1 MPPNRGSL
9 GKMISKSALTL
20 LLGFTVWPG
29 VAAAPD
35 FRLQK
40 IANGVWAAIV
50 NDEGLAGGNA
60 GFVIGDDGVLVIDTF
75 QDPRPAR
82 VLLGEIRKLTP
93 LPIRF
98 VVNTHYHLDHVNGN
112 DVFAAAGATIVAHRN
127 VRAWMRTEN
136 IKMLDP
142 PVTPEKKARVQ
153 SLTLP
158 TMVHDSHVELYLG
171 SRRIN
176 VRYYAGHTGGDSV
189 VWIPDAHVMFCGDML
204 WKQHVPN
211 LIDASTKAW
220 LESLD
225 AMQKDYGTSTWVPGH
240 GEIANGQDVGTFRKY
255 LADLR
260 AGVNREQAAGKSGDA
275 LVQALLPGLKASYGK
290 WGFFNDYAALDIEQT
305 AQELL
310 GTKRLPPNS
319 QP

>member
-1 MPPNRGSL
+1 MLFRLAAGLVVLIRMNG
-9 GKMISKSALTL
+9 A
-20 LLGFTVWPG
+20 
-29 VAAAPD
+29 VAD
-35 FRLQK
+35 FQLQK
-40 IANGVWAAIV
+40 IGNGVWAAIV
-50 NDEGLAGGNA
+50 NDAGPAGGNA

-75 QDPRPAR
+75 QDPQPAR
-82 VLLGEIRKLTP
+82 VMLAEIRKLTK

-112 DVFAAAGATIVAHRN
+112 DVFAAAGATTVAHRN

-142 PVTPEKKARVQ
+142 PVTAEKKGRVE

-158 TMVHDSHVELYLG
+158 TVVHDSHVDLFLG

-176 VRYYAGHTGGDSV
+176 VRYYPGHTGGDSV
-189 VWIPDAHVMFCGDML
+189 VSVPDAHVVFCGDML
-204 WKQHVPN
+204 WKEHVPN

-220 LESLD
+220 VESLD

-240 GEIANGQDVGTFRKY
+240 GGVANGQDVQVFRKY

-260 AGVNREQAAGKSGDA
+260 AGVAREQAAGKSGDA
-275 LVQALLPGLKASYGK
+275 VVQALLPGVKTSYGT
-290 WGFFNDYAALDIEQT
+290 WGFFMDYAALDIEQT
-305 AQELL
+305 AQEML
-310 GTKRLPPNS
+310 GKKRLPPS
-319 QP
+319 AEK

>member
-1 MPPNRGSL
+1 MVRKLPL
-9 GKMISKSALTL
+9 VVLFALTAWSL
-20 LLGFTVWPG
+20 PG
-29 VAAAPD
+29 AAPD

-40 IANGVWAAIV
+40 IGDGVWAAIV
-50 NDEGLAGGNA
+50 SDEGLAGGNA

-75 QDPRPAR
+75 QDPRPAKA
-82 VLLGEIRKLTP
+82 LLGEIRKLTP

-142 PVTPEKKARVQ
+142 PVTSEKKARVQ

-158 TMVHDSHVELYLG
+158 TVVHDSHIELYLG

-176 VRYYAGHTGGDSV
+176 VRYYPGHTGGDSV
-189 VWIPDAHVMFCGDML
+189 VSVPDAHVVFCGDML
-204 WKQHVPN
+204 WKEHVPN
-211 LIDASTKAW
+211 LIDASTKTW
-220 LESLD
+220 VESLD
-225 AMQKDYGTSTWVPGH
+225 AMQRDYGPSTWVPGH
-240 GEIANGQDVGTFRKY
+240 GGIANAQDVVTFRKY

-260 AGVNREQAAGKSGDA
+260 EGVRREQAAGKSGDA
-275 LVQALLPGLKASYGK
+275 LVQALLPGMKSNYGK
-290 WGFFNDYAALDIEQT
+290 WAFFSDYAGIGIQQT
-305 AQELL
+305 AQELS
-310 GTKRLPPNS
+310 GTKRLPPIS
-319 QP
+319 ALK

>member
-1 MPPNRGSL
+1 MKPKL
-9 GKMISKSALTL
+9 VLAVLVALL
-20 LLGFTVWPG
+20 AWPLLG
-29 VAAAPD
+29 AAPD
-35 FRLQK
+35 YQLQK
-40 IANGVWAAIV
+40 IGNGIWAAIV
-50 NDEGLAGGNA
+50 SDEGLAGGNA

-75 QDPRPAR
+75 QDPRPAKA
-82 VLLGEIRKLTP
+82 LLADIRKLTP

-142 PVTPEKKARVQ
+142 PVTPEKKARVE

-158 TMVHDSHVELYLG
+158 TVVHDNHLDLYLG

-176 VRYYAGHTGGDSV
+176 VRYFPGHTGGDSV
-189 VWIPDAHVMFCGDML
+189 VWMPDAHLVFCGDML

-211 LIDASTKAW
+211 LIDATTKAW
-220 LESLD
+220 VDSLD
-225 AMQKDYGTSTWVPGH
+225 AMQKDYGPSIWVPGH
-240 GEIANGQDVGTFRKY
+240 GGVANAQDVLTFRKY

-260 AGVNREQAAGKSGDA
+260 TNVRLEMAAGKSGDA
-275 LVQALLPGLKASYGK
+275 LVQALLPALKTTYGK
-290 WGFFNDYAALDIEQT
+290 WGFFNDYAGIGIQQT
-305 AQELL
+305 AQEML
-310 GTKRLPPNS
+310 GTKRLPPN
-319 QP
+319 PAP

>member
-1 MPPNRGSL
+1 MLRKLFLVVLFAFTAWSL
-9 GKMISKSALTL
+9 
-20 LLGFTVWPG
+20 PG
-29 VAAAPD
+29 AAPD

-40 IANGVWAAIV
+40 IGDGVWAAIV
-50 NDEGLAGGNA
+50 SDEGLAGGNA

-75 QDPRPAR
+75 QDPRPAKA
-82 VLLGEIRKLTP
+82 LLGEIRKLTP
-93 LPIRF
+93 LPIRL

-158 TMVHDSHVELYLG
+158 TVVHDSHIELYLG

-176 VRYYAGHTGGDSV
+176 VRYYPGHTGGDSV
-189 VWIPDAHVMFCGDML
+189 VSVPDAHVVFCGDML
-204 WKQHVPN
+204 WKDHVPN
-211 LIDASTKAW
+211 LIDASTKPW
-220 LESLD
+220 IESLD
-225 AMQKDYGTSTWVPGH
+225 RMQKDYGPSTWVPGH
-240 GEIANGQDVGTFRKY
+240 GGIANAQDVLTYRKY

-260 AGVNREQAAGKSGDA
+260 EGVRREQAAGKSGDA
-275 LVQALLPGLKASYGK
+275 LVQALLPGLKSNYGK
-290 WGFFNDYAALDIEQT
+290 WGFFDDLASAGIQQT
-305 AQELL
+305 AEELS
-310 GTKRLPPNS
+310 GVKKLPGR
-319 QP
+319 

>member
-1 MPPNRGSL
+1 MMRAPAA
-9 GKMISKSALTL
+9 ALVIWT
-20 LLGFTVWPG
+20 GFSSVRAL
-29 VAAAPD
+29 AAAPD
-35 FRLQK
+35 FQLQK
-40 IANGVWAAIV
+40 VGNGIWAAIV
-50 NDEGLAGGNA
+50 NDQGLAGGNA

-75 QDPRPAR
+75 QDPRPAKA
-82 VLLGEIRKLTP
+82 LLAEIRKLTP

-158 TMVHDSHVELYLG
+158 TVVHDSHVDLFVG

-176 VRYYAGHTGGDSV
+176 VRYYPGPTGGDSGV
-189 VWIPDAHVMFCGDML
+189 SIPDAHVVFCGDML
-204 WKQHVPN
+204 WKDHTPN
-211 LIDASTKAW
+211 LIDATTKTW
-220 LESLD
+220 VESLD
-225 AMQKDYGTSTWVPGH
+225 AMQKDYGASTWVPGH
-240 GEIANGQDVGTFRKY
+240 GGVANAQDVLTFRKY

-260 AGVNREQAAGKSGDA
+260 DGVRREQSAGKSGDA
-275 LVQALLPGLKASYGK
+275 LVQALLPGLKSSYGK
-290 WGFFNDYAALDIEQT
+290 WGFFSDYAALDIGQT
-305 AQELL
+305 AQELS
-310 GTKRLPPNS
+310 GTKRLPPN
-319 QP
+319 PPR

>member
-1 MPPNRGSL
+1 MIPKLALALLLVPIALPSL
-9 GKMISKSALTL
+9 GA
-20 LLGFTVWPG
+20 G
-29 VAAAPD
+29 PD

-40 IANGVWAAIV
+40 IGNGVWAAIV

-60 GFVIGDDGVLVIDTF
+60 GFVIGDDGILVVDTF
-75 QDPRPAR
+75 QDPRPAKAM
-82 VLLGEIRKLTP
+82 LAEIRKITP
-93 LPIRF
+93 LPLRF

-158 TMVHDSHVELYLG
+158 TVVHDSHIDLYLG
-171 SRRIN
+171 ARQIN
-176 VRYYAGHTGGDSV
+176 VRYYPGHTGGDSV
-189 VWIPDAHVMFCGDML
+189 VWVPDAHIVFCGDML
-204 WKQHVPN
+204 WKEHVPN

-220 LESLD
+220 IESLDAIQRD
-225 AMQKDYGTSTWVPGH
+225 AMQKDYGPSTWVPGH
-240 GEIANGQDVGTFRKY
+240 GGIANAQDVLTFRKY

-260 AGVNREQAAGKSGDA
+260 DGVRREQSAGKSGNA
-275 LVQALLPGLKASYGK
+275 LVEALLPGLKASYGR
-290 WGFFNDYAALDIEQT
+290 WGFFADYAGVGIEQT
-305 AQELL
+305 AQELS
-310 GTKRLPPNS
+310 GTKRLPPNA
-319 QP
+319 QR

>member
-1 MPPNRGSL
+1 MIRGS
-9 GKMISKSALTL
+9 AAVL
-20 LLGFTVWPG
+20 LLALSASG
-29 VAAAPD
+29 AAPD
-35 FRLQK
+35 FRLQQ
-40 IANGVWAAIV
+40 IGDGVWAAIV

-60 GFVIGDDGVLVIDTF
+60 GFVIGDDGVAVIDTF
-75 QDPRPAR
+75 QDPRPAKA
-82 VLLGEIRKLTP
+82 LLGEIRKLTP

-158 TMVHDSHVELYLG
+158 TVDFDSHIELYLG

-176 VRYYAGHTGGDSV
+176 VRYYPGHTGSDAV
-189 VWIPDAHVMFCGDML
+189 VSLPDAHVVFCGDML
-204 WKQHVPN
+204 WKEHVPN
-211 LIDASTKAW
+211 LIDSSTKAW
-220 LESLD
+220 VESLD
-225 AMQKDYGTSTWVPGH
+225 AMQKDYGPSTWVPGH
-240 GEIANGQDVGTFRKY
+240 GGVANAQDVLTFRKY

-260 AGVNREQAAGKSGDA
+260 AGVRREQAAGKSGDA
-275 LVQALLPGLKASYGK
+275 LVQALLPDLKSHYGK
-290 WGFFNDYAALDIEQT
+290 WGFFTDYAAADIEQT
-305 AQELL
+305 AQELS
-310 GTKRLPPNS
+310 GTKRLPPN
-319 QP
+319 PER

>member
-1 MPPNRGSL
+1 MVSRL
-9 GKMISKSALTL
+9 AVALLVLTPAY
-20 LLGFTVWPG
+20 G
-29 VAAAPD
+29 AAPD
-35 FRLQK
+35 FQLQK
-40 IANGVWAAIV
+40 IGNGIWAAIV

-75 QDPRPAR
+75 QDPQPAK
-82 VLLGEIRKLTP
+82 VLLAEIRKLTA

-158 TMVHDSHVELYLG
+158 TVVHDSHIDLYLG

-176 VRYYAGHTGGDSV
+176 VRYYPGHTGGDSV
-189 VWIPDAHVMFCGDML
+189 VWIPDARVVFCGDML
-204 WKQHVPN
+204 WKDHIPN
-211 LIDASTKAW
+211 LIDASTGPW
-220 LESLD
+220 IESLD
-225 AMQKDYGTSTWVPGH
+225 AMQKDYGQSTWVPGH
-240 GEIANGQDVGTFRKY
+240 GGVANAVDVLTFRKY

-260 AGVNREQAAGKSGDA
+260 AAVRREQSAGKSRDA
-275 LVQALLPGLKASYGK
+275 LVQALLPGLKSSYGK
-290 WGFFNDYAALDIEQT
+290 WGFFNDYARLDIEQT

-310 GTKRLPPNS
+310 ETKRLPPS
-319 QP
+319 PAK